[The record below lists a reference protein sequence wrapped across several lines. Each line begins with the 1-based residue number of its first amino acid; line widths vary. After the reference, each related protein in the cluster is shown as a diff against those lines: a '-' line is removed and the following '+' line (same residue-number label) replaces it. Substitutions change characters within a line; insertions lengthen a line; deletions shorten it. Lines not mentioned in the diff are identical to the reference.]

1 MTAVKSEREADL
13 CERRRVIK
21 DFCFPDKIKCTV
33 APSVEWLKAQLSN
46 DIKVFG
52 FTLNSTEELSSD
64 GQISSESDS
73 SCMLFKSREIGLNC
87 ICLQFNDLFFLS
99 QNGSLSRLVQE
110 GSVLVAQHAFCFM
123 FTNSLY
129 TLYND
134 MIT

>member
-33 APSVEWLKAQLSN
+33 ASSVEWLRAELSN
-46 DIKVFG
+46 HFKVFG

-64 GQISSESDS
+64 GQISSESDT

-99 QNGSLSRLVQE
+99 KKGSLSQLVKE
-110 GSVLVAQHAFCFM
+110 GDVLIAQNAFCFM
-123 FTNSLY
+123 FTNSLF
-129 TLYND
+129 TLYHEL
-134 MIT
+134 IT